1 MHLFCSQFFIC
12 PEIHRRLSEIKLGNS
27 ATSHI
32 EQLLVELKNQE
43 GKNLLAL
50 DALREQIGL
59 LQAATEKK

>member
-1 MHLFCSQFFIC
+1 M
-12 PEIHRRLSEIKLGNS
+12 KLGNS

-59 LQAATEKK
+59 LQTATENK